1 MSVDR
6 VSVTVPSTLG
16 TAMRT
21 LARARGE
28 TVSTFVADSIAH
40 RIRLAALDSAL
51 AAADDRFGPVPPAR
65 IDLAETDLRRA
76 AQRSPSKRR
85 RSAR

>member
-6 VSVTVPSTLG
+6 VSVTVPSDVG

-28 TVSTFVADSIAH
+28 TVSTFVADAIAH
-40 RIRLAALDSAL
+40 RIRLAALESAL
-51 AAADDRFGPVPPAR
+51 AAADERFGPVPAADV
-65 IDLAETDLRRA
+65 DLAETELLRAVR
-76 AQRSPSKRR
+76 RSPAKRR
-85 RSAR
+85 SPR